1 MVNYILEASSTGCES
16 LAGPMRA
23 GPASGKRAWVSGVFM
38 LDLKLFQL
46 NGIVPI
52 SDSFKKMDIMKTI
65 SFLQIIL
72 IMSK

>member
-1 MVNYILEASSTGCES
+1 
-16 LAGPMRA
+16 
-23 GPASGKRAWVSGVFM
+23 M
-38 LDLKLFQL
+38 LYLKLFQL

-52 SDSFKKMDIMKTI
+52 SDSFKKMDIMETI